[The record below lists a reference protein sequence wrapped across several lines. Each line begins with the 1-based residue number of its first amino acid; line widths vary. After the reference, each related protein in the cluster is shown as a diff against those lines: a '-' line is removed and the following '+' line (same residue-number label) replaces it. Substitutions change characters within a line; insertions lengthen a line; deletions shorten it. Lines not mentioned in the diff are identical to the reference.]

1 MATLFNAEKSL
12 SVSIFARIWDRDTRN
27 NIIRMKKKAISGD
40 SEENHLSE
48 IHLPSEF
55 QDENSDSDS
64 EYF

>member
-27 NIIRMKKKAISGD
+27 NIIRMKKEAISGD
-40 SEENHLSE
+40 SEENPLSE